1 MLDAG
6 QIFTFLFL
14 MLGPFK
20 ILGPFA
26 RMTAGAEP
34 KLITK
39 VTIRAIL
46 VSTITLL
53 LAAVIGESMLTNF
66 GIPLAI
72 LALAAGIILFLVA
85 LQNILSQFDVQ
96 DTPVAPPAPLAIKM
110 AVSPL
115 AFPTIVTPY
124 GIGAVIVFVA
134 LSPDTNSKMIVG
146 AIVLGIMVLNLIFM
160 LINRYIFKVLIVIL
174 PILGAVIGMVQ
185 VALGLKI
192 IYNSI
197 VSLLHS

>member
-1 MLDAG
+1 MLDA
-6 QIFTFLFL
+6 
-14 MLGPFK
+14 LGPFK